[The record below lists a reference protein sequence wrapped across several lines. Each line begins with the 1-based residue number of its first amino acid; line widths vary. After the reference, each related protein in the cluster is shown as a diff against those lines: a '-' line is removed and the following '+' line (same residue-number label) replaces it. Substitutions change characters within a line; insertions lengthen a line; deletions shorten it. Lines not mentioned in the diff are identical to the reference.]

1 MLDQTSGDDLL
12 NATVYDT
19 EGNKIGRVGRVY
31 LDDRSGEPEWVT
43 VHTGLFGTKES
54 FLPLAQ
60 ARLEGEQL
68 TVPIGKDAV
77 KNAPHV
83 DPDSGHLSLE
93 EERQLYQHYGLSH
106 DDADDADDTDGVD
119 DTGPGQYPPPVTD
132 SGAAAD
138 RESTVEPTAALP
150 VSPAGSPA
158 SSADSGAAPSYPPA
172 PPADSSRPAEGA
184 SGRSAEEQGGQP
196 PPGLRLRRH
205 LVTEQQQITVP
216 VVREEYIL
224 ESDPDADSGTDPSRP
239 DESGTEPPAR

>member
-77 KNAPHV
+77 NSTHHL
-83 DPDSGHLSLE
+83 DLDSGHLSLE
-93 EERQLYQHYGLSH
+93 VERQQYQHYG
-106 DDADDADDTDGVD
+106 
-119 DTGPGQYPPPVTD
+119 
-132 SGAAAD
+132 
-138 RESTVEPTAALP
+138 
-150 VSPAGSPA
+150 
-158 SSADSGAAPSYPPA
+158 
-172 PPADSSRPAEGA
+172 
-184 SGRSAEEQGGQP
+184 
-196 PPGLRLRRH
+196 
-205 LVTEQQQITVP
+205 
-216 VVREEYIL
+216 
-224 ESDPDADSGTDPSRP
+224 
-239 DESGTEPPAR
+239 